1 MFDPE
6 KPPEL
11 AVAGWLDTAE
21 PLSLEGLKGRVV
33 VLVAFQMLCPG
44 CVEHAIPQAK
54 RLRAR
59 FNPDQVAIVGL
70 HSVFEHHHA
79 MTPEALEVFVSEFKL
94 PFPVAIDQPTG
105 DGLPPRTMTAY
116 QMQGTPTLLLFDRAG
131 RLRRHY
137 FGQPDDIMLAAEIM
151 AMAIEDKGSPRN
163 EAALIE
169 RKIAAT
175 VTGAG
180 HDHGDHGHHHDHEH
194 GEACGCGPGHHHHD
208 PHGATEQSPAV
219 TEETAK
225 RLAGAERMTEPPQT
239 TKGGS

>member
-6 KPPEL
+6 TPPEL
-11 AVAGWLDTAE
+11 AVAGWLNTSE
-21 PLSLEGLKGRVV
+21 PLSLESLKGRVV
-33 VLVAFQMLCPG
+33 ILVAFQMLCPG

-59 FNPDQVAIVGL
+59 FNSEQVAIVGL
-70 HSVFEHHHA
+70 HSVFEHHHV

-105 DGLPPRTMTAY
+105 DGLPPRTMSAY
-116 QMQGTPTLLLFDRAG
+116 QMQGTPTLLIFDRAG

-163 EAALIE
+163 EASLIE

-175 VTGAG
+175 LNNPSHDHADHDRHG
-180 HDHGDHGHHHDHEH
+180 HDHDH
-194 GEACGCGPGHHHHD
+194 GEACGCGPDHDHEHHHHRVEN
-208 PHGATEQSPAV
+208 PALTED
-219 TEETAK
+219 TAR
-225 RLAGAERMTEPPQT
+225 RLAGAERMTEPPHDA
-239 TKGGS
+239 KGGR